1 MLSQE
6 LSPLFWG
13 RTAFFSG
20 ILLYLSIGILTFAAL
35 PGRVKTFEALSR
47 NKWIGLFGGWIAL
60 ALCVPHAVVVSPAF
74 LLPFLWPL
82 AVAVPILG
90 FFFVDYPAAR
100 AAGGLLILLGYSM
113 VHYTF
118 DFRTPGFPAYAFLG
132 WLTGIAGIWVSG
144 KPCAM
149 RDYFRMTAEKGWF
162 RILCGVLWCLA
173 ALAAAAALI
182 TTNSGGGIS

>member
-1 MLSQE
+1 MVDAEISQI
-6 LSPLFWG
+6 FWG
-13 RTAFFSG
+13 RSAFCSG
-20 ILLYLSIGILTFAAL
+20 IFLYLTAAVLTFAAL
-35 PGRVKTFEALSR
+35 PERVTKFEALAR

-74 LLPFLWPL
+74 LLPFLWP
-82 AVAVPILG
+82 VAIVVPILG
-90 FFFVDYPAAR
+90 FFFVDYPATR

-118 DFRTPGFPAYAFLG
+118 DFRTPGFPAFAVLG

-149 RDYFRMTAEKGWF
+149 RDYFRLACSKKEF
-162 RILCGVLWCLA
+162 RLICGGVWCVGVLM
-173 ALAAAAALI
+173 ALWALLM
-182 TTNSGGGIS
+182 TRDGGVQ